1 MTLFDKADTSHT
13 EPSASLIS
21 PLKET
26 NHNEQGWNPDCSFP
40 PSLSIYLMHF
50 HHTTSVPSLT
60 PVHHTHPSPHTHLP
74 FPLPCMTSLTWQTA
88 HLGLIQQSQMPAS
101 FLFGSHS
108 SAPLRSHSHLVC
120 LLEIGLSEIP
130 SLSFP
135 TGIIENGIARA
146 NLKKAKKEKCHTVSS
161 LFTYHAF
168 DIFSKWDPASNISR
182 WTHLLNITD
191 QSVLCVNQ
199 RAFGSFTFHSLKT
212 AVCPKMFLIF
222 LNFYSLTYL
231 RSSFMQRKSTR

>member
-40 PSLSIYLMHF
+40 PSLSSIYLMLF
-50 HHTTSVPSLT
+50 HHTTSVPSLI

-88 HLGLIQQSQMPAS
+88 HLGLIQQSQMPTS

-182 WTHLLNITD
+182 RTHLLSITD
-191 QSVLCVNQ
+191 QSVLCLNQ
-199 RAFGSFTFHSLKT
+199 RAILQFYLSFFENRCMSQNFSNIFE
-212 AVCPKMFLIF
+212 FL
-222 LNFYSLTYL
+222 LTYIL
-231 RSSFMQRKSTR
+231 KKLIHAEKVY

>member
-1 MTLFDKADTSHT
+1 MTLLDKADTSHT

-40 PSLSIYLMHF
+40 PSLSSIYLMLF

-60 PVHHTHPSPHTHLP
+60 PAHYTHPSPHTHLP

-120 LLEIGLSEIP
+120 LLEIGLSEIL

-135 TGIIENGIARA
+135 AGIIENGIARE

-168 DIFSKWDPASNISR
+168 DSVNETQQVVFQGGLIYS
-182 WTHLLNITD
+182 LLH
-191 QSVLCVNQ
+191 
-199 RAFGSFTFHSLKT
+199 TFHSLKT
-212 AVCPKMFLIF
+212 SVCPKMSLIF

-231 RSSFMQRKSTR
+231 RS